1 MYIVSLVYY
10 QAHFFLTICIS
21 LILQKVKHS
30 LTVCFETTAS
40 ALVINFST
48 IIKSLHDDALKNRE
62 IKRVWK

>member
-1 MYIVSLVYY
+1 M
-10 QAHFFLTICIS
+10 
-21 LILQKVKHS
+21 
-30 LTVCFETTAS
+30 TVCFETTAS